1 MIKEVIKDN
10 GSVEKFDL
18 DKLSKWAKYAAK
30 VGGDWSELAIETFT
44 KLPET
49 CNSKDIHQAMIDV
62 CYAKQDLVYS
72 RVAARL
78 ETAQLR
84 KNIERKFG
92 IQGNKVSFKEIRDT
106 LIKNG
111 VWCKDTIPE
120 YSEKQEQLFEELKQ
134 VNLEAWQISQWSDKY
149 LLKYNDVVV
158 DTPVI

>member
-30 VGGDWSELAIETFT
+30 VGGDWSELALETFT
-44 KLPET
+44 KLPEQ
-49 CNSKDIHQAMIDV
+49 CHSKDIHQAMIDV

-84 KNIERKFG
+84 KNIERKLG
-92 IQGNKVSFKEIRDT
+92 IKVNKVSFKDIRKALLDS
-106 LIKNG
+106 N
-111 VWCKDTIPE
+111 VWDGE
-120 YSEKQEQLFEELKQ
+120 
-134 VNLEAWQISQWSDKY
+134 
-149 LLKYNDVVV
+149 
-158 DTPVI
+158 

>member
-1 MIKEVIKDN
+1 MIKEVIKAD

-18 DKLSKWAKYAAK
+18 DKLSKWAKYASK

-44 KLPET
+44 KLPEL
-49 CNSKDIHQAMIDV
+49 CHSKDIHQAMIDV

-92 IQGNKVSFKEIRDT
+92 IQVNKASFKEIRDT
-106 LIKNG
+106 LIDKRI
-111 VWCKDTIPE
+111 WCKDTIPK

-134 VNLEAWQISQWSDKY
+134 VDLESLQISQWCDKY
-149 LLKYNDVVV
+149 LL
-158 DTPVI
+158 